1 MINSVNIAT
10 GDYSW
15 REEEGGTEP
24 SDDFRFY
31 LGRVITF
38 IFIGEFI
45 LKLIAMG
52 FCFGKGAY
60 IKDNWNKLDFVV
72 VVTG

>member
-1 MINSVNIAT
+1 M
-10 GDYSW
+10 
-15 REEEGGTEP
+15 EEGGTEP

-52 FCFGKGAY
+52 FAFGKGAY
-60 IKDNWNKLDFVV
+60 LKDNWNKLDFVV
-72 VVTG
+72 VATG